1 MSDLSV
7 TLEALERSR
16 SQLSVSTYF
25 DADVFRREN
34 EQIFQNG
41 PRYLGHELAVP
52 EVGDYRTL
60 IQEGEGRALVRT
72 SRGVELIS
80 NVCRHR
86 QAVMLRGSGNT
97 QNMVPLRRCCGAE
110 PDERPSADAT
120 RLLEEQRGSCAASAS
135 RIAPLREHHSACR
148 P

>member
-72 SRGVELIS
+72 SRGRGTHLQCLPAS
-80 NVCRHR
+80 SGGDAAR
-86 QAVMLRGSGNT
+86 QRQHAEHGSATALLRSGAG
-97 QNMVPLRRCCGAE
+97 R
-110 PDERPSADAT
+110 
-120 RLLEEQRGSCAASAS
+120 ASF
-135 RIAPLREHHSACR
+135 C
-148 P
+148 